1 MHTIDLRPTGPRS
14 TDLYIAGTFVAT
26 GSSDED
32 AQLLG
37 EAVILAC
44 HYAAR
49 SPRDGEEPTGA
60 ATINGSAVPFVAEA
74 AYRKAIA
81 YDRRNSDYA
90 LSLGGTCVGWA
101 RTPGDG
107 ETVLDAL
114 LAEIVRRVLWGGEV
128 FAEVIA
134 DYYGDAIEDDG
145 ATNAMLWGETVRAY
159 EGG

>member
-26 GSSDED
+26 GGSDED

-37 EAVILAC
+37 EAIVLAT

-49 SPRDGEEPTGA
+49 PPRDGEEPTGA
-60 ATINGSAVPFVAEA
+60 ATINGAAVPFVGEA

-101 RTPGDG
+101 RTPGNG
-107 ETVLDAL
+107 EQVLDAVL
-114 LAEIVRRVLWGGEV
+114 TEVVRRVLWGGEV

-145 ATNAMLWGETVRAY
+145 ATNAMLGQEYAQTWG
-159 EGG
+159 G